1 MSTAQPAIL
10 VIDDEA
16 PMRKYVG
23 MNLKARGYH
32 VLLAANGAEAL
43 ELVARTRVDMV
54 LLDIGLPGLDGLSV
68 LSAVRRE
75 AAVPVLMVSARAREG
90 DKVRALDLGADDYL
104 TKPFGVDELLARVRA
119 LLRRADPAHK
129 RSLPAYRSGALQV
142 DFTARRVTR
151 HGREIALTPRQHDVL
166 AYLARNA
173 GTVVTHREILQAVWG
188 PHYGGESEY
197 VWTYV
202 QRLRHQ
208 IEEDP
213 AHPRLLLTEPG
224 VGYFLQA
231 AD

>member
-43 ELVARTRVDMV
+43 ELVARTRVDLL

-151 HGREIALTPRQHDVL
+151 AAMA
-166 AYLARNA
+166 AYMRN
-173 GTVVTHREILQAVWG
+173 TRLPSIRTRS
-188 PHYGGESEY
+188 P
-197 VWTYV
+197 TR
-202 QRLRHQ
+202 RLRSLGLMSSTP
-208 IEEDP
+208 DP
-213 AHPRLLLTEPG
+213 VSVRMRMRYCATGALLLRST
-224 VGYFLQA
+224 
-231 AD
+231 

>member
-43 ELVARTRVDMV
+43 ELVARTRVDLL

-129 RSLPAYRSGALQV
+129 RSLPA
-142 DFTARRVTR
+142 
-151 HGREIALTPRQHDVL
+151 
-166 AYLARNA
+166 
-173 GTVVTHREILQAVWG
+173 
-188 PHYGGESEY
+188 
-197 VWTYV
+197 
-202 QRLRHQ
+202 
-208 IEEDP
+208 
-213 AHPRLLLTEPG
+213 
-224 VGYFLQA
+224 
-231 AD
+231 

>member
-1 MSTAQPAIL
+1 MSLAQQAIL

-32 VLLAANGAEAL
+32 VLLAADGAEAL
-43 ELVARTRVDMV
+43 ELVAKTRVDLL

-119 LLRRADPAHK
+119 LLRRADPVHK
-129 RSLPAYRSGALQV
+129 HASPGYRSGDLEV
-142 DFTARRVTR
+142 DFSARRVTR
-151 HGREIALTPRQHDVL
+151 NGQEVTLTPRQYDVL
-166 AYLARNA
+166 AYLADNA

-188 PHYGGESEY
+188 PHYGDESEY

-208 IEEDP
+208 IEPDP
-213 AHPRLLLTEPG
+213 ANPRLLLTEPG
-224 VGYFLQA
+224 VGYFMRA

>member
-1 MSTAQPAIL
+1 VCHRACLRQVLPGPHHRAVWPARHWPRIGNQPRHHPDPRRTGVGGEPTHGWRAPGGASAPGTHQCTRTAMSTAQPAIL

-43 ELVARTRVDMV
+43 ELVARTRVDLL

-129 RSLPAYRSGALQV
+129 RSLPAYRSGELEV
-142 DFTARRVTR
+142 DFSARRVWLNDVGVSLTR
-151 HGREIALTPRQHDVL
+151 
-166 AYLARNA
+166 
-173 GTVVTHREILQAVWG
+173 
-188 PHYGGESEY
+188 
-197 VWTYV
+197 
-202 QRLRHQ
+202 
-208 IEEDP
+208 
-213 AHPRLLLTEPG
+213 
-224 VGYFLQA
+224 
-231 AD
+231 